1 MGNNPSSNSKPAS
14 PAPHHSLSI
23 QHRNHQ
29 RDGDREHYDSSPR
42 AVPVKR
48 EVKHPIPVSHQ
59 RTAAPPEPSLAQAQ
73 GTTANNSAN
82 TNNHNYNSRPKS
94 LQPRPL
100 NNSSSAQPSP
110 AGSLPSPATKP
121 IDTKPRLDTRTGKNE
136 HEPAKPVAVPS
147 SHNSPP
153 SDLRSPYS
161 DTGIESATMPQSS
174 VQDMSYLTRPP
185 RLPLPIDQEIHTPGS
200 PIIAPAD
207 LGEPVDPV
215 DDLGDLDADGQSLPR
230 RSSGLSSASDID
242 KDDDIEE
249 LRVHRNRPTVPLTL
263 EWRQG
268 GNKVY
273 VTGTIFQWNRKTKMM
288 PIEGQPGC
296 FTVTCKVLPG
306 THHIRFLVDGQMLT
320 SPDLPTTV
328 DYGNNLVNYIEISID
343 DSKETGGK
351 DGQQA
356 TSAKPSPLI
365 EGQEKP
371 HRERQVASLDQFSSE
386 IPKYLKDFDE
396 AEDTPLYNNALAAIQ
411 KLPSPPSLP
420 GFLGKP
426 ILNAATLIKDDSSV
440 LVNPNHTVLNHLATS
455 SIKDNVL
462 AVSATTRYKDK
473 YVTTIIYKPTDAT

>member
-1 MGNNPSSNSKPAS
+1 
-14 PAPHHSLSI
+14 
-23 QHRNHQ
+23 
-29 RDGDREHYDSSPR
+29 
-42 AVPVKR
+42 
-48 EVKHPIPVSHQ
+48 
-59 RTAAPPEPSLAQAQ
+59 
-73 GTTANNSAN
+73 
-82 TNNHNYNSRPKS
+82 
-94 LQPRPL
+94 
-100 NNSSSAQPSP
+100 
-110 AGSLPSPATKP
+110 
-121 IDTKPRLDTRTGKNE
+121 
-136 HEPAKPVAVPS
+136 
-147 SHNSPP
+147 
-153 SDLRSPYS
+153 
-161 DTGIESATMPQSS
+161 
-174 VQDMSYLTRPP
+174 
-185 RLPLPIDQEIHTPGS
+185 
-200 PIIAPAD
+200 
-207 LGEPVDPV
+207 
-215 DDLGDLDADGQSLPR
+215 
-230 RSSGLSSASDID
+230 
-242 KDDDIEE
+242 
-249 LRVHRNRPTVPLTL
+249 
-263 EWRQG
+263 
-268 GNKVY
+268 
-273 VTGTIFQWNRKTKMM
+273 MM
-288 PIEGQPGC
+288 MIREGQQGC

-473 YVTTIIYKPTDAT
+473 VRLIP